1 MDKAECGFCGETRGS
16 SDMLRGGKSSICAT
30 CFGAGLAWSIASR
43 ASLPRAELPEADRA
57 CSFCQKKTPASALFT
72 QRDGIGMCASC
83 MSRGFWF
90 FANTGELDERRRTW
104 SFLEHK
110 SPLSLML
117 AHFDG
122 VDVKNLVTSSRRF
135 PEYLRVDLNRALQGL
150 LPKEVHCV
158 GLHQQYSHETLE
170 LSTMMDREGRVTIAP
185 LQFDEVDIGDQAPS
199 RCLSRAMWFAE
210 RDGMPHVVLLTP
222 KLKYGES
229 NGWRLEIGVPPGTQG
244 DGIVQHYFK
253 TIEAALAA
261 ASSYRGKVLSLEASQ
276 NARGTSGLVTVH
288 RISGVARDDVILPRS
303 TLELLERN
311 VFRFAEQ
318 RPALKSMGLPM
329 KKGLLFYGPPGTG
342 KTHTI
347 RYLAAS
353 LPGHTTLLITA
364 DQVANIEHYMTLARL
379 LSPSMLVI
387 EDADLIARQRE
398 DMNGPCEEVLL
409 NRLLNEMDGL
419 AENSEIFFVLTTN
432 RPEAIEVALRARPGR
447 IDQSIEFPLPDAEG
461 RMKLARL
468 YGRGAPISAETL
480 DHIVERTAKVR
491 MLA

>member
-1 MDKAECGFCGETRGS
+1 M
-16 SDMLRGGKSSICAT
+16 
-30 CFGAGLAWSIASR
+30 
-43 ASLPRAELPEADRA
+43 
-57 CSFCQKKTPASALFT
+57 
-72 QRDGIGMCASC
+72 
-83 MSRGFWF
+83 
-90 FANTGELDERRRTW
+90 
-104 SFLEHK
+104 
-110 SPLSLML
+110 
-117 AHFDG
+117 
-122 VDVKNLVTSSRRF
+122 
-135 PEYLRVDLNRALQGL
+135 
-150 LPKEVHCV
+150 
-158 GLHQQYSHETLE
+158 
-170 LSTMMDREGRVTIAP
+170 
-185 LQFDEVDIGDQAPS
+185 
-199 RCLSRAMWFAE
+199 
-210 RDGMPHVVLLTP
+210 
-222 KLKYGES
+222 
-229 NGWRLEIGVPPGTQG
+229 
-244 DGIVQHYFK
+244 QHYFK

-398 DMNGPCEEVLL
+398 DMNGPCEEDLL